1 MLDNI
6 PRFRESRL
14 IKGFVTD
21 ENEAREEP
29 YFIDT

>member
-6 PRFRESRL
+6 SRFRESRL
-14 IKGFVTD
+14 IEGFVTD